1 MKLSWCTIHVHDM
14 EQSKSFYG
22 KFLGLRKTRSFS
34 PQKGTEI
41 VFFSDKDSIE
51 IELIH
56 NEKAPLSEGTCRVSL
71 GLRTKNFDELLVKA
85 KEGGFSLSG
94 PLILGEDME
103 CFFLQDPDGVGIQ
116 MIRDETVI

>member
-34 PQKGTEI
+34 PQKGTQI
-41 VFFSDKDSIE
+41 VFFSD
-51 IELIH
+51 
-56 NEKAPLSEGTCRVSL
+56 EGTCRVSL

>member
-41 VFFSDKDSIE
+41 VFFSDEDSIE

-85 KEGGFSLSG
+85 KEGGLFAIRPFDFG
-94 PLILGEDME
+94 RRYGM
-103 CFFLQDPDGVGIQ
+103 FFLTGSRRR
-116 MIRDETVI
+116 RDSNDS